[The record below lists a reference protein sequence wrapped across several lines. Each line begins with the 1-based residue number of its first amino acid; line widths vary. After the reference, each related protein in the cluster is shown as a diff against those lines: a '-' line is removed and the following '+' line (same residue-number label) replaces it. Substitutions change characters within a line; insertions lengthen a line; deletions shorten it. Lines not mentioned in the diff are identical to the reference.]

1 MCRRAASETRAP
13 PSYSR
18 SGAELSRRRYLPRR
32 DHGTS
37 GRVVTIGPVPDLP
50 TLPAS
55 VATILR
61 VALIVVAALAA
72 YVVLRKGV
80 DVGVRGVME
89 RRAAEETDTETPP
102 HELER
107 RVNTIA
113 RLAVRIGL
121 VIIVTIAVLMA
132 LDEFGV
138 EIGPAVAGL
147 GVVGIAVGFGAQTLI
162 RDWLAGIFIVLENQY
177 SEGDVVRIA
186 GVDGVVEA
194 FSLRRTTLR
203 DLDGTVHTVPN
214 GQITVA
220 SNMTRLWARVNLDVS
235 VAYDT
240 DIDRAT
246 AIING
251 VGEELQAD
259 ADWGPRLLEAPTVV
273 RVNALADSSV
283 ALKVLGQVRAAEQW
297 AVAGELR
304 KRILAAFARE
314 GVEIPFPHQVI
325 VTRAAGSGL
334 PTAMGGEPANAEP
347 DAGAEPGADAEA
359 NETEGDPTAPV
370 GPEP

>member
-1 MCRRAASETRAP
+1 
-13 PSYSR
+13 
-18 SGAELSRRRYLPRR
+18 
-32 DHGTS
+32 
-37 GRVVTIGPVPDLP
+37 VPELP
-50 TLPAS
+50 TLPPS
-55 VATILR
+55 VETAAQ
-61 VALIVVAALAA
+61 VALIAVVALIA
-72 YVVLRKGV
+72 YAVLRKGV
-80 DVGVRGVME
+80 DIGVRGVME
-89 RRAAEETDTETPP
+89 RRSAEGANEDMPP
-102 HELER
+102 HEVER
-107 RVNTIA
+107 RVHTIA
-113 RLAVRIGL
+113 RLAVRVGA

-138 EIGPAVAGL
+138 EIGPAIAGL

-186 GVDGVVEA
+186 GVEGVVEA

-203 DLDGTVHTVPN
+203 DLDGTVHSVPN

-246 AIING
+246 AIINR
-251 VGEELQAD
+251 VGTELQAD
-259 ADWGPRLLEAPTVV
+259 EEWAPRLLEAPSVV

-304 KRILAAFARE
+304 KRILAAFSRE
-314 GVEIPFPHQVI
+314 GLAVPFPHQVI
-325 VTRAAGSGL
+325 VTRGPG
-334 PTAMGGEPANAEP
+334 TAPPANGDEAATEN
-347 DAGAEPGADAEA
+347 AD
-359 NETEGDPTAPV
+359 GDPTAPV
-370 GPEP
+370 GTEP